1 MHTRL
6 APALA
11 LAASLVGCDRFR
23 GREPEHP
30 MQYGVAESPTQRA
43 DHAPWVEPAERAMRG
58 EWDEAKRAFLAGF
71 PDPIGLRYARCDR
84 SVGWLV
90 TIPGGVMLLDWSGRL
105 VPCQDPRETDAPM
118 PGARFDLVVREG
130 ALRSDLPRTNVLTR
144 ALILRTNVGA
154 ESVHARTI
162 EPSATEAWA
171 VEAWRVALAHFVG
184 DIEGAS
190 RERARFFLAASRAAI
205 GAYERRFGSTSRSQQ
220 LWFAPIAAA
229 LAAQLD
235 DRAQT
240 DDDAPAESAQPG
252 EEAMDAGAT
261 DTASDAGDAAMADA
275 SAQEQRGRVFVQ
287 VLFRRRRASAAR
299 LRERLAETTAPA
311 VSWLTS
317 DAIER
322 VGDPAIIEPLLSAI
336 ERDERFVSIRV
347 IPSEH
352 PERERP
358 ARAYELAYAALATT
372 VAFDPIFE
380 QLGADRVVRPR
391 TDAAQRHAR
400 FVSGDRATRA
410 ELVAQFRA
418 RLGPAPLTRAQLAR
432 WQLASDSLQSIA
444 AAAAKRLPRAPAR
457 MPNDGARRV
466 ALEDQMRSDAAL
478 LVQRADALFAEDQAS
493 SCQVLAEVERVS
505 PGYQSE
511 PYRAMIERF
520 AVHTT
525 LSGEALGCVGRVL
538 QPRPH
543 EEPAVIEQRYAQWIE
558 RVGPELY
565 SASPCETLG
574 ITATRTASAAVVRE
588 QAITALEAL
597 RTERT
602 AGGLMRALVRW
613 VRPEAIRCAAQNP
626 AYRDWVRAVL
636 ARGVPLGYSLT
647 NALRDGEPWGR
658 RRRCPVVNDGYA
670 RIENR
675 IALRDLAGVAFG
687 FADTR
692 EPCAVAAQAPRLD
705 AMRFSLEA
713 AVRQRAEETQA
724 E

>member
-1 MHTRL
+1 MNTRL
-6 APALA
+6 ALTLA
-11 LAASLVGCDRFR
+11 LSVALVCCDRLR
-23 GREPEHP
+23 ASEPAHP
-30 MQYGVAESPTQRA
+30 MQHGVAESPTQRA
-43 DHAPWVEPAERAMRG
+43 DHAPWVEPAARELRG

-90 TIPGGVMLLDWSGRL
+90 TIPGGAMLLDWSGRL

-118 PGARFDLVVREG
+118 PGARFDVVVREG
-130 ALRSDLPRTNVLTR
+130 ALRSDLARTNVLTR

-154 ESVHARTI
+154 ESVHERSV
-162 EPSATEAWA
+162 EPTATEAWA
-171 VEAWRVALAHFVG
+171 AEAWRVGLAHFVG

-190 RERARFFLAASRAAI
+190 RERALFFLTASRAAI

-220 LWFAPIAAA
+220 LWFAPTAAA
-229 LAAQLD
+229 LSAQLAERAHD
-235 DRAQT
+235 DESAT
-240 DDDAPAESAQPG
+240 SESAQSSEDTFDG
-252 EEAMDAGAT
+252 GAT
-261 DTASDAGDAAMADA
+261 DSAIGDA
-275 SAQEQRGRVFVQ
+275 SALEQRGRVFVQ
-287 VLFRRRRASAAR
+287 VLFRRRRGGAAR
-299 LRERLAETTAPA
+299 LRERLGETTAPA

-322 VGDPAIIEPLLSAI
+322 IGDPAILEPLLATL
-336 ERDERFVSIRV
+336 ERDERFVPIRV

-352 PERERP
+352 AERERP
-358 ARAYELAYAALATT
+358 ARAFELAYAALATT

-400 FVSGDRATRA
+400 FVSGDRAARA

-418 RLGPAPLTRAQLAR
+418 RIGDEPLTRAQLAR

-466 ALEDQMRSDAAL
+466 QIEDRMRTDAAL
-478 LVQRADALFAEDQAS
+478 LVQRADALFAEDQAA

-511 PYRAMIERF
+511 SYRAMIERF

-525 LSGEALGCVGRVL
+525 LSGEALGCVGRIL
-538 QPRPH
+538 QPRPN
-543 EEPAVIEQRYAQWIE
+543 EEPAAIEQRYAQWIE

-574 ITATRTASAAVVRE
+574 ITATRTASATVVRE
-588 QAITALEAL
+588 QTITALEAL
-597 RTERT
+597 RSERA

-636 ARGVPLGYSLT
+636 SRGVALGFSLT

-658 RRRCPVVNDGYA
+658 GRRCPVVNEGYA

-692 EPCAVAAQAPRLD
+692 EPCAVAAQPPRLD
-705 AMRFSLEA
+705 AMRFALEA